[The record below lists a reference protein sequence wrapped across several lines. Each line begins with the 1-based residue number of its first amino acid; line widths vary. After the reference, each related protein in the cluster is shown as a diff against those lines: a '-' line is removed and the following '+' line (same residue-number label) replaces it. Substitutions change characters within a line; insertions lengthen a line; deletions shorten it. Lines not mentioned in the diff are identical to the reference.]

1 MRYEFDPADARRF
14 ADLVG
19 IHAYQKGDEL
29 TFQYCPYCN
38 GSERDKKT
46 FSINMNTGQFQCFRS
61 SCGEKG
67 NMVRLAKDFNFPL
80 SNGYDPGAI
89 TKKARFWRRFEKKEP
104 KPKAVEYMESRGIS
118 RAITEKYGI
127 TCRNDNDQVLVFPFV
142 NERGILQMIK
152 YRSIDPERK
161 GSKEWSEK
169 DGISILFGMNQ
180 CNFENKTLIITEGQI
195 DSLSVAECGFENAV
209 SVPTGKNGFT
219 WYPICFDFMHRFEE
233 FIVFG
238 DNENGQ
244 ITLLEEIY
252 VRLKRTGTIKYV
264 NPDDYQGCKDANELL
279 TKKGKDAVINAIE
292 NAVPVPNKRIKEVAD
307 IVAESLDNKP
317 KFSSGFKSLDNVIGG
332 GFYFNDLVILTG
344 ERGDGKST
352 MGSQFI
358 TQALAQGHNCFV
370 YSGELSEGEFKN
382 WVDRQ
387 IVGPGYVRHEKED
400 YYVDKLDSARV
411 SGWMRHKFYLMNDD
425 SGINDDEEQ
434 ESLMKTLESAVY
446 QYDCKVIMIDNLM
459 TAIEDDMASD
469 LYRQQSKFI
478 KELVSFARTT
488 GTFILLIAHPRKRVG
503 KDFDLD
509 AIAGSG
515 NIPNLAHVVLRYFR
529 PNKDQDGELPCDRR
543 IAVLKNRHNG
553 KLNTSG
559 IDLYY
564 DEPSKRISEKLND
577 FSWNLGWDEV
587 RKNDENE
594 GFIEVEED
602 DLGDIPF

>member
-38 GSERDKKT
+38 GSEKDKKT
-46 FSINMNTGQFQCFRS
+46 FSINMTTGQFQCFRG

-67 NMVRLAKDFNFPL
+67 NMIRLAKDFNFSL
-80 SNGYDPGAI
+80 SNGYDPGAM
-89 TKKARFWRRFEKKEP
+89 TKRATFWRRFEKKEP
-104 KPKAVEYMESRGIS
+104 KPKAVEYLESRGIS
-118 RAITEKYGI
+118 REITEWYGI
-127 TCRNDNDQVLVFPFV
+127 TCRKDNDKILVFPFV
-142 NERGILQMIK
+142 NERGMLQMIK
-152 YRSIDPERK
+152 YRSIDPEHK
-161 GSKEWSEK
+161 GSKEWSEA
-169 DGISILFGMNQ
+169 GGVSILFGMNQ
-180 CNFENKTLIITEGQI
+180 CNFDNKTLIITEGQI

-219 WYPICFDFMHRFEE
+219 WYPTCFDFMHRFNE

-252 VRLKRTGTIKYV
+252 LRLKRTGTVKYV
-264 NPDDYQGCKDANELL
+264 TPEDYQECKDANELM
-279 TKKGKDAVINAIE
+279 TKKGKEAVISAIR

-307 IVAESLDNKP
+307 IVAESLDDKP
-317 KFSSGFKSLDNVIGG
+317 RFSSGIKALNNVIGG

-370 YSGELSEGEFKN
+370 YSGELPEGEFKN

-387 IVGPGYVRHEKED
+387 IVGPGHVHRGEKD
-400 YYVDKLDSARV
+400 YYVDKLDSAKI
-411 SGWMRHKFYLMNDD
+411 SGWIRHRFFLMSED

-459 TAIEDDMASD
+459 TAIEDDMSSD

-478 KELVSFARTT
+478 KSLVNFAKTT
-488 GTFILLIAHPRKRVG
+488 GAFVLLIAHPRKRVG
-503 KDFDLD
+503 REFDLD
-509 AIAGSG
+509 SIAGSG
-515 NIPNLAHVVLRYFR
+515 NIPNLAHIVLRYFR
-529 PNKDQDGELPCDRR
+529 PEEDQTGQIPCDRR
-543 IAVLKNRHNG
+543 ISVLKNRHNG
-553 KLNTSG
+553 KINTSG

-577 FSWNLGWDEV
+577 FSWDLGWEEIRND
-587 RKNDENE
+587 DEND
-594 GFIEVEED
+594 GFIEAD
-602 DLGDIPF
+602 DDFDEIPF